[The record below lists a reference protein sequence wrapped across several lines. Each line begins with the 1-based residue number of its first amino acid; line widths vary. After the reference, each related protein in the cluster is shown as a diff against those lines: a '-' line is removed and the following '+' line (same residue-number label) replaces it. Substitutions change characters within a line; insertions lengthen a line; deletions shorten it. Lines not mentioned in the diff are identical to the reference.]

1 MNTIETLDN
10 RPFKHLITTIGA
22 LPTSFIDSM
31 SYYEMLAWLCDYLEK
46 TVIPAVNN
54 SAEALQEL
62 QEAFVTL
69 KDYVDNYFENLDIQT
84 EIDNK
89 LDEMA
94 DQGVLADIIAQYI
107 QLQGVLAF
115 DNIAALEAATNLANG
130 SFAETYGFYA
140 KGDGGG
146 ATYKIRTITNDDVID
161 NMFLFEITGD
171 PSNTLVA
178 ELVPTND
185 MNVLKYGI
193 KNDGS
198 VDETANLQKLINLGL
213 PLYLE
218 DGDYLIE
225 GTLTGNITMVGK
237 SQNSVIDGGETKHN
251 VIDVTNILTISK
263 VYLSNFSCKKATV
276 AVYTRDGN
284 NDLIYTDV
292 ADPRNI
298 YLENIWFDE
307 PVSSDGSTY
316 WGLFV
321 KSPKPTDYTR
331 YGHSGYACY
340 PMEIVNNSGYNAL
353 MINNVCTDAAGTVQ
367 SVSDN
372 SAIGIIDKVSS
383 SAPTVFVVQKG
394 SGRNFL
400 GLNRSGAPYNVDGR
414 VLEIAANGH
423 TAIGCK
429 VAADADRPGWAT
441 LKLNDENP
449 NIIFYSNREG
459 ETTSQ
464 YGMLTFGGSSAKR
477 NFAFYVGGTEL
488 MRITN
493 RGFMGR
499 AFDSATIQ
507 TLPRSELIE
516 GEQIFDTT
524 HHKPLWYN
532 GTVWV
537 DGAGTTVVT
546 PNS

>member
-1 MNTIETLDN
+1 MQNIFIEFLPPWVETGLQPAFYDKESGTVLQQVSRMYAKMNEIIKTVN
-10 RPFKHLITTIGA
+10 MQNTTI
-22 LPTSFIDSM
+22 D
-31 SYYEMLAWLCDYLEK
+31 D
-46 TVIPAVNN
+46 VINQFN
-54 SAEALQEL
+54 D
-62 QEAFVTL
+62 L
-69 KDYVDNYFENLDIQT
+69 KDYVDNYFDDLDIQA
-84 EIDNK
+84 EVDAK
-89 LDEMA
+89 LDDMA
-94 DQGVLADIIAQYI
+94 EQGVLSDIIAQYL
-107 QLQGVLAF
+107 QLQGILAF
-115 DNIAALEAATNLANG
+115 DTIADLKNATNLANG

-161 NMFLFEITGD
+161 DMFIFNIDGD
-171 PSNTLVA
+171 TSNTLIA
-178 ELVPTND
+178 ELTPTND

-198 VDETANLQKLINLGL
+198 VDETANFQKLIDLGL

-225 GTLTGNITMVGK
+225 GTLTGAITMIGK
-237 SQNSVIDGGETKHN
+237 SQNSIIDGGTTKHN
-251 VIDVTNILTISK
+251 VIDCSDITSTDK
-263 VYLSNFSCKKATV
+263 VYLSNV
-276 AVYTRDGN
+276 AFKNARLSLYTRDEN
-284 NDLIYTDV
+284 NQLLYDNYSDK
-292 ADPRNI
+292 RNI
-298 YLENIWFDE
+298 YAQNVWFDE
-307 PVSSDGSTY
+307 PVAGDGATF
-316 WGLFV
+316 WGLYI
-321 KSPKPTDYTR
+321 KTPKPDDYTR
-331 YGHSGYACY
+331 YGYSGYACY
-340 PMEIVNNSGYNAL
+340 PVEIVNNSGYNAL
-353 MINNVCTDAAGTVQ
+353 MINNICTDSNGDAQA
-367 SVSDN
+367 VSDN

-383 SAPTVFVVQKG
+383 SAPTLYVVQKDN
-394 SGRNFL
+394 GRNFI
-400 GLNRSGAPYNVDGR
+400 GLNRGGATYNVDGR
-414 VLEIAANGH
+414 VFEVNSHGH
-423 TAIGCK
+423 MSIGCK
-429 VAADADRPGWAT
+429 VAADTNHPGYAT

-459 ETTSQ
+459 EDITK

-477 NFAFYVGGTEL
+477 NFAIYVGGTEL

-499 AFDSATIQ
+499 AFASATIQ